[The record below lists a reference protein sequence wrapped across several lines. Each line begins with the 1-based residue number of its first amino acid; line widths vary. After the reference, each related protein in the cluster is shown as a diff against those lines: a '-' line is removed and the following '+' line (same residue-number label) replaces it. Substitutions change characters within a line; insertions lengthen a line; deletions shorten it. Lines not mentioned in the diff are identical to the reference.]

1 MTKTVVDGTKGPG
14 RRRDPHAEPTEALQV
29 YLPISVKRALAHY
42 ANDHGISM
50 NAVVTALL
58 REKLGVRE

>member
-1 MTKTVVDGTKGPG
+1 MAKTVADETKGPG

-29 YLPISVKRALAHY
+29 YLPVSVKRALSREARTQ
-42 ANDHGISM
+42 GKSM

-58 REKLGVRE
+58 REKLSVPE